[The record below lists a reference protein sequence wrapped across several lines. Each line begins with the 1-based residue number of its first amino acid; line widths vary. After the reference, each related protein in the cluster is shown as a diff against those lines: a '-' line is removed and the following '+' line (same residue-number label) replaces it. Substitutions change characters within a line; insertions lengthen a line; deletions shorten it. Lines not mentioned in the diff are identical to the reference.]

1 MLTNSNIA
9 KRARTTG
16 SPAARLTSAPYQGA
30 SERRVVCPSASNLN
44 HGGQMIPSRGFRP
57 EGLQRKDRRQLQH

>member
-1 MLTNSNIA
+1 MTTNSNIA

-16 SPAARLTSAPYQGA
+16 WPAATLTSARYPGA
-30 SERRVVCPSASNLN
+30 DERRVVCPSASNLN
-44 HGGQMIPSRGFRP
+44 HGGQMIPGGGFQP